1 MGLLG
6 RILNDGH
13 ALRHGGGQHNV
24 DGSAYGHLVQE
35 NVGPLHPAAGGLRH
49 NKAALG
55 VHLHAQG
62 PEALQVLVDGAG
74 AAEVAASG
82 QRHVRPAEAAQQRA
96 QHVVGGAAAAGQLVG
111 HAAIAEPGAVH
122 LHRMRVYITH
132 IRAQLLQNPQQEG
145 NVADLGN
152 VLNAAGAADHQ
163 GSGNNRNGRVFRAA
177 DVDLSKQGTSAL
189 DNILGQRFAPLFNIS
204 ADRYSL
210 PRPEH
215 FIPKKS
221 AIGGHNR
228 R

>member
-1 MGLLG
+1 MLGNDVADLDGPAAGRYGGHIRARLDLVRYDGIGAAGEPLHAPDLDDVRAGSHDVRAHGVQKVGHVHDMGLLG

-49 NKAALG
+49 DKAALG

-96 QHVVGGAAAAGQLVG
+96 QHVVGGAAAAGALIGDPTVAQAGTVDFHGVG
-111 HAAIAEPGAVH
+111 VDKAH
-122 LHRMRVYITH
+122 LC
-132 IRAQLLQNPQQEG
+132 A
-145 NVADLGN
+145 
-152 VLNAAGAADHQ
+152 
-163 GSGNNRNGRVFRAA
+163 
-177 DVDLSKQGTSAL
+177 
-189 DNILGQRFAPLFNIS
+189 
-204 ADRYSL
+204 
-210 PRPEH
+210 
-215 FIPKKS
+215 
-221 AIGGHNR
+221 
-228 R
+228 